1 MNILKNLRYSLIF
14 IYLFMFAIS
23 QPSYAFFS
31 FFAKTETIEL
41 ELVYSSE
48 KQAWFNEV
56 IPAFNQAKL
65 GDEKKKIIVQ
75 INAKPMG
82 SGEMMQ
88 MLVDGTHQPH
98 LVSPASNIF
107 IKLYNARAESDAQKT
122 LVNDTHNL
130 VLSPVVIAM
139 WQPMAEALGWPDK
152 LIGWEEIF
160 KLANSEEGWGEFG
173 HPEWGRFKF
182 GHTHPEYSNSGMIS
196 ALAEAYAGAG
206 KNRVLKIK
214 DVEKQK
220 TKDFIQAIERSVI
233 HYGRSTGFFSKKLF
247 AHGSNL
253 LNAVVLYE
261 NMVIESY
268 LPQYKLESPIVA
280 IYPKE
285 GTFWSDHPIGVVE
298 REWVSK
304 KHRAAAKIFTDYLL
318 AEAQQVKA
326 QQYGLR
332 PANLDIPLQAPF
344 DIAHGVDPKQP
355 QTILPI
361 PQAKVMEKLL
371 TIWQKNKKHSDIML
385 VFDISGSMKGQNKIQ
400 FAREGAL
407 ELLEMLKAEDKFSL
421 LLFNHKISWLGKQQY
436 LESNRL
442 FFEHVLNT
450 IRSNG
455 GTALY
460 DAIDSAYD
468 YMVENFKN
476 DSISAIIVLS
486 DGTDGHSKDAT
497 LESLLEKI
505 KQSSNKDIGIYPIAY
520 GADAEISILKKIAEA
535 AYSKAYSAETTDIGV
550 VFQDIATFF

>member
-1 MNILKNLRYSLIF
+1 MKITKYLQYCSVFICLFIF
-14 IYLFMFAIS
+14 TIS
-23 QPSYAFFS
+23 QPSYAFFG

-48 KQAWFNEV
+48 KQAWLNKV

-75 INAKPMG
+75 VNAKSMG

-88 MLVDGTHQPH
+88 MLVDNEHQPH

-107 IKLYNARAESDAQKT
+107 IELYNERAKAEAQQV
-122 LVNDTHNL
+122 LVNEARNL

-160 KLANSEEGWGEFG
+160 KLSSSKDGWGEFG
-173 HPEWGRFKF
+173 HPEWGEFKF
-182 GHTHPEYSNSGMIS
+182 GHTHPTYSNSGMIS
-196 ALAEAYAGAG
+196 ILAEAYAGAG
-206 KNRVLKIK
+206 KSRALKIK

-220 TKDFIQAIERSVI
+220 TQDFIQTIERSVV

-247 AHGSNL
+247 AHGQDL
-253 LNAVVLYE
+253 LSAAVLYE

-268 LPQYKLESPIVA
+268 SPKYKLEHPIVA

-285 GTFWSDHPIGVVE
+285 GTFWSDHPIGIVE
-298 REWVSK
+298 REWVTK

-318 AEAQQVKA
+318 AEAQQIKA

-332 PANLDIPLQAPF
+332 PANLNVPLQTPF

-355 QTILPI
+355 QTILPV
-361 PQAKVMEKLL
+361 PQAKVMEELL
-371 TIWQKNKKHSDIML
+371 KIWQKNKKHADIML
-385 VFDISGSMKGQNKIQ
+385 VFDISGSMKEQNKIQ
-400 FAREGAL
+400 FARAGAL
-407 ELLEMLKAEDKFSL
+407 QLLDMLHAEDSFSL
-421 LLFNHKISWLGKQQY
+421 LLFNHKLDWLGRQQS
-436 LESNRL
+436 LETNRV
-442 FFEHVLNT
+442 FFEHVMNR

-460 DAIDSAYD
+460 DAVDTAYD
-468 YMVENFKN
+468 YMLENLQP

-486 DGTDGHSKDAT
+486 DGADGHSKNAT

-505 KQSSNKDIGIYPIAY
+505 GQSHQDIGIYPIAY
-520 GADAEISILKKIAEA
+520 GTGAELDVLNKIAET
-535 AYSKAYSAETTDIGV
+535 AYSKAYSSELTDIGI